1 MELVVQSNV
10 SFGDFS
16 SFTTGA
22 SFSPLGENCRA
33 LSVRWKK
40 RDKRKR
46 VFAYCLWVA
55 SEEVAGCT
63 QRREGGALVTRATD
77 RKSLSAF
84 VFGGLCGSGG

>member
-1 MELVVQSNV
+1 MRYIELVVQSNV

-46 VFAYCLWVA
+46 LFAYCLWVA
-55 SEEVAGCT
+55 SEGSPDV
-63 QRREGGALVTRATD
+63 RRGVRAE
-77 RKSLSAF
+77 LW
-84 VFGGLCGSGG
+84 